1 MITVLQTITRLLA
14 FVSKEL
20 IEVIRRPGALISLIL
35 GPFLIMAIFGA
46 GYNGYR
52 RPLETVIVIPP
63 QAGLPT
69 DVTTYQ
75 DVAPGMHIREVAP
88 DPAKPLEELRNRDID
103 TVIVAP
109 PNLEDQFKAGK
120 QSVIEVHINVTDPVQ
135 QAYAGVLAARLA
147 SDVNARIIKEAASR
161 GEQYAL
167 TSGNPEAGQIPADVI
182 ANPTRAELKNEAP
195 IAPGVLSFYGPAVL
209 ALILQHL
216 AVTLVALSLV
226 RERTSGVIEL
236 FRVSPVSTTEVIVG
250 KLLAFGVL
258 AAIISTITV
267 ALLVKVL
274 GVPMLG
280 NPGTLAVVIALL
292 TLASLALG
300 LFIAVISDSERQA
313 VQLSLLLLLASVFF
327 SGFVLPIEEFTPP
340 VRAASYVLPVTH
352 GIRLIQDVMLR
363 GWTKE
368 TWEIAALGVIAAVLL
383 VATWMLL
390 RRNMTRA

>member
-1 MITVLQTITRLLA
+1 VIALLQTITRLLA

-20 IEVIRRPGALISLIL
+20 IEVVRRPGALISLIL

-52 RPLETVIVIPP
+52 RPLETIIVIPP
-63 QAGLPT
+63 QSGLPT
-69 DVTTYQ
+69 DVGTYQ
-75 DVAPGMHIREVAP
+75 DVAVGMNIRQVAP
-88 DPAKPLEELRNRDID
+88 DANAALEQLRNRDID
-103 TVIVAP
+103 TVIVVP
-109 PNLEDQFKAGK
+109 PDIEQHFRAGQ
-120 QSVIEVHINVTDPVQ
+120 QSVIQVHINVTDPVQ
-135 QAYAGVLAARLA
+135 QAYADVLAARLA

-167 TSGNPEAGQIPADVI
+167 TNGAQAGQIPPDVI
-182 ANPTRAELKNEAP
+182 ANPTRAEVKNEAP
-195 IAPGVLSFYGPAVL
+195 IVPGVLSFYGPAVL

-250 KLLAFGVL
+250 KVLAFGVL
-258 AAIISTITV
+258 SAAISTITV
-267 ALLVKVL
+267 VLLVRFL
-274 GVPMLG
+274 GVPLLG
-280 NPGTLAVVIALL
+280 NPGTLAAVIALL
-292 TLASLALG
+292 TVASLALG

-327 SGFVLPIEEFTPP
+327 SGFVLPIEEFTAP

-368 TWEIAALGVIAAVLL
+368 AWEMVALVVIAGVLFA
-383 VATWMLL
+383 ATWILL